1 MVGCH
6 DGDGAEFETMVSSM
20 QKLQRWNT
28 LSPSWLTIRR
38 RSSRAHKRPRRRPS
52 VGCPTISLHCTLPVE
67 DGLEA
72 LANGRATASLYT
84 HPRLHS
90 ASLGFLGGLHKR
102 RFLYD
107 GASAQSSVLRA
118 LRAAS
123 WRSHYLLARL
133 FESLS
138 RDGVFN

>member
-72 LANGRATASLYT
+72 LANGRGNRITLHPPTASFCLT
-84 HPRLHS
+84 WVS
-90 ASLGFLGGLHKR
+90 R
-102 RFLYD
+102 RF
-107 GASAQSSVLRA
+107 AQTKIPLRWRQCPIFCTPGIARCELA
-118 LRAAS
+118 LA
-123 WRSHYLLARL
+123 
-133 FESLS
+133 LS
-138 RDGVFN
+138 PG